1 MEIVL
6 VGKAGCGKSSSG
18 NTIFDKKVFPISSWF
33 TGTKTSMRES
43 RTVGRRK
50 IHLVDTPGLDTAHL
64 FDELNLITQGKI
76 YVFLLVIQLGKFTD
90 EQKKAVEKME
100 NMFGERVREFTMIL
114 FTHGDK
120 LKTPIHRFITDSA
133 ALQQVVKNY
142 GYRYHVFN
150 NNSQSQTQ
158 VTQLFG
164 EIDQMWTVIQKRK
177 YCFENPCGK
186 NDLIKDAIN
195 KEVKVGAKRG
205 AIVGVVIG
213 GLAASEILAGGAI
226 ITPGAAAG
234 MVAAPV
240 VLGLGVGVVV
250 GAAAG
255 VIKGTATGV
264 STAVS
269 RWWNG

>member
-158 VTQLFG
+158 
-164 EIDQMWTVIQKRK
+164 EIHHSKEIHRSQEIHHSKEIHLSQ
-177 YCFENPCGK
+177 E
-186 NDLIKDAIN
+186 IHHSKDIH
-195 KEVKVGAKRG
+195 
-205 AIVGVVIG
+205 
-213 GLAASEILAGGAI
+213 LSQEIHHSKDIHLSQEI
-226 ITPGAAAG
+226 HH
-234 MVAAPV
+234 
-240 VLGLGVGVVV
+240 
-250 GAAAG
+250 
-255 VIKGTATGV
+255 
-264 STAVS
+264 
-269 RWWNG
+269 